1 MDRFIFHNEQYKILD
16 TVRDMPWAGVPL
28 PFAECIFYFTDIG
41 LQVSTAVCKNRT
53 CLSMGFFIT
62 TSDGSKAFT
71 SVDATL
77 INGRWPEKMNL
88 NFVAGCGA
96 PPESIYEFIRF
107 YQRLSI
113 YLALPKSKKQISE
126 RTVKAKDTGMF
137 IEGKEEKPKTEREL
151 PKDRIISL
159 APLSE
164 LEIRQYAPDEGAREH
179 KKQEHPCEY
188 AYWVRGHNRIYRS
201 GIQCWIEPHM
211 RNTKFPEK
219 SRTYTLKEE
228 S

>member
-1 MDRFIFHNEQYKILD
+1 MDRFIFHNEQYQILD
-16 TVRDMPWAGVPL
+16 IVRDMSWTGIPL
-28 PFAECIFYFTDIG
+28 PFAECIFYFIDMG

-53 CLSMGFFIT
+53 CLSIGFSMT
-62 TSDGSKAFT
+62 ADGESKAFA
-71 SVDATL
+71 SVDAAL

-88 NFVAGCGA
+88 NFIAGCGA

-113 YLALPKSKKQISE
+113 YLALPKPKRQVSE
-126 RTVKAKDTGMF
+126 REVKAKDPGMF
-137 IEGKEEKPKTEREL
+137 IEGKEENPKTEKKL

-164 LEIRQYAPDEGAREH
+164 LEIRQYALAEEVQEH

-188 AYWVRGHNRIYRS
+188 SYWVRGHNRVYRS
-201 GIQCWIEPHM
+201 GIQRWIEPHM

-219 SRTYTLKEE
+219 SKTYILKEGF
-228 S
+228 